1 MDWAFVL
8 VIILSVFLALF
19 LLLGIV
25 LVILLIRVTV
35 QIRKVTESAERSAG
49 TIEKMVSGFSKATT
63 SATVGK
69 ILFDQVQK
77 FKKRKD
83 KEAK

>member
-19 LLLGIV
+19 LLLGII
-25 LVILLIRVTV
+25 LVVLLIRVTM

-49 TIEKMVSGFSKATT
+49 TIEKMVSGFSKATS
-63 SATVGK
+63 SAVVSK
-69 ILFDQVQK
+69 ILFDQVKK
-77 FKKRKD
+77 FKKKKD
-83 KEAK
+83 KEDK